1 MSLYQ
6 TIVLVPVPVWASE
19 GLGAALAM
27 LSPEPGVGHEVGPLK
42 KSLHLLPTTWGSDGI
57 GGIAE
62 GSYIVTVSCGEL
74 GEDGVQR
81 KWCWFGKYSCPGTN
95 TQCSPRLCLQLGTRD
110 QSRREVLRMCEGM
123 TVREGWIKHP
133 KGRCGP
139 CPTLASALIVLGA
152 VSESRVTVICLEGE
166 DPTSVN

>member
-27 LSPEPGVGHEVGPLK
+27 LSPEPGLGHEVGPLK

-74 GEDGVQR
+74 EKMVFRESGVGLENIPVLAPTPNAR
-81 KWCWFGKYSCPGTN
+81 PDYASSWG
-95 TQCSPRLCLQLGTRD
+95 LETRA
-110 QSRREVLRMCEGM
+110 E
-123 TVREGWIKHP
+123 
-133 KGRCGP
+133 GRCYA
-139 CPTLASALIVLGA
+139 CVK
-152 VSESRVTVICLEGE
+152 E
-166 DPTSVN
+166 